1 MSRRRFMNQ
10 KKKLV
15 AFEQRFAMSTIW
27 TVPDGCTEVDVFLV
41 GAGGGA
47 GGFTS
52 SWGSHGGG
60 GGGYTKTFKGSGYVK
75 PLSGTWMGTYYEGRD
90 GDAIPVT
97 PGQNIS
103 IIVGT
108 GVKNG
113 DGGYSQFL
121 NSNYRA
127 EGGKVSGTYRK
138 GGDGGSAGGSWF
150 DDSNG
155 HGSYPDGMS
164 DGTDSRYGAKG
175 QGHTTRDWGTA
186 SGKRNAGGGASTSS
200 KKTPAGGVSDNS
212 AGSGEYEYYEMSNG
226 WRTANTGGGGYG
238 GGASVVEKN
247 NSNMT
252 LTAGG
257 NGIVIVRGYKY
268 E

>member
-1 MSRRRFMNQ
+1 M
-10 KKKLV
+10 KGKKLV
-15 AFEQRFAMSTIW
+15 KFEQRFTSSTNW
-27 TVPDGCTEVDVFLV
+27 LVPNGCTEVEVFLV

-47 GGFTS
+47 GGLTAD
-52 SWGSHGGG
+52 WGSNGAGGS
-60 GGGYTKTFKGSGYVK
+60 GYTKTYKGKGYVA
-75 PLSGTWMGTYYEGRD
+75 PSSGTWMGTYNEGKD

-97 PGQNIS
+97 PGQSIS
-103 IIVGT
+103 IIVGE

-127 EGGKVSGTYRK
+127 EGGKVSRTYKR

-150 DDSNG
+150 DNPNG

-164 DGTDSRYGAKG
+164 DGADSRYRAKG

-186 SGKRNAGGGASTSS
+186 SGKRNAGGGGSTSPR
-200 KKTPAGGVSDNS
+200 KTPSGGISDYS
-212 AGSGEYEYYEMSNG
+212 EGSGGYQYVLQSDG
-226 WRTANTGGGGYG
+226 WRSANSGGGGYG
-238 GGASVVEKN
+238 GGASVIQN
-247 NSNMT
+247 NSGMVP
-252 LTAGG
+252 TAGG
-257 NGIVIVRGYKY
+257 NGTVIVRGYKY